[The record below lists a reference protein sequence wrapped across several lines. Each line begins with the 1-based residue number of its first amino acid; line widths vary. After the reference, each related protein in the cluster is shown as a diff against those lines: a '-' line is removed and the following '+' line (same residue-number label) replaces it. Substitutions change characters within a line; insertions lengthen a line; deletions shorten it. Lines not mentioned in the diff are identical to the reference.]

1 VTPMVSSV
9 AGSSIHMEATT
20 VMMVQGPS

>member
-1 VTPMVSSV
+1 MVSSF

-20 VMMVQGPS
+20 VMVVQGPS